1 MFTRTFRCSDL
12 ASMKWSTSMAEDRT
26 PERTS
31 WPQQLQLCA
40 EQLQLEM
47 TIAQQ
52 SAATAA
58 WVAESARA
66 RAAGLARVSRRWSPS
81 RQTPSSRRCR
91 GNTGNQATRGRMSS
105 LSQHLIHDL

>member
-1 MFTRTFRCSDL
+1 
-12 ASMKWSTSMAEDRT
+12 MKWSTSMAEDRT

-66 RAAGLARVSRRWSPS
+66 RAAGLARVSRRWSPR

-91 GNTGNQATRGRMSS
+91 GNTGNQATRGRGRMSS
-105 LSQHLIHDL
+105 LSQTLIHDFLVL